1 MKYLSK
7 MMLALFFAI
16 SLFLIPGTNQAL
28 YFPPTLYDNDQIV
41 LVYGH
46 MGHGTYV
53 DKTSVVVEYY
63 NPPYYKLAANV
74 LTYNAEKGYLA
85 GTRTQHYSYNIETG
99 AIYVGDYGPLYDRS
113 TNPMAKQR
121 PVDVAKTIWEAAYHM
136 PWRW

>member
-1 MKYLSK
+1 
-7 MMLALFFAI
+7 MMAFFFAVSLFFVP
-16 SLFLIPGTNQAL
+16 LTGQAL

-63 NPPYYKLAANV
+63 NPPYYKLAANI

-85 GTRTQHYSYNIETG
+85 GTRTQHYSYNIET
-99 AIYVGDYGPLYDRS
+99 APSTAVTTAPCTTVPPIPWQNNGP
-113 TNPMAKQR
+113 
-121 PVDVAKTIWEAAYHM
+121 
-136 PWRW
+136 

>member
-7 MMLALFFAI
+7 MMLALFFAV

-28 YFPPTLYDNDQIV
+28 YFPPTCTITTKSFSYTP
-41 LVYGH
+41 YGAWNLCH
-46 MGHGTYV
+46 
-53 DKTSVVVEYY
+53 KTSVVVEYY

-99 AIYVGDYGPLYDRS
+99 AS
-113 TNPMAKQR
+113 TAVTTAPYTTV
-121 PVDVAKTIWEAAYHM
+121 PPI
-136 PWRW
+136 PWPNNAP

>member
-7 MMLALFFAI
+7 MMLALFFAV

-41 LVYGH
+41 LVYG
-46 MGHGTYV
+46 
-53 DKTSVVVEYY
+53 
-63 NPPYYKLAANV
+63 YKLAANV

-99 AIYVGDYGPLYDRS
+99 AIYSGDYGPLYDRS

-121 PVDVAKTIWEAAYHM
+121 PVDVAKTVWEAAYHM
-136 PWRW
+136 PWKW